1 MADMN
6 FGKMRQD
13 AMTVLTGDF
22 VVRCIEAT
30 PTKNSNGDDMIKA
43 KLQIIAGP
51 YTGRN
56 LPNNF
61 NIIPSNVPALQ
72 MFFSHMNNFGLD
84 EAYFAKLPNGEAGVH
99 QIARDLVGRVVE
111 VTVGARKWQ
120 GVERENIE
128 KIKPAPAGLGGQG
141 QPVAN
146 AQALPTALPTAQPA
160 AAQVVT
166 GSASVDLPMS
176 VGTPSNPDSV
186 PAAEPVLPF

>member
-1 MADMN
+1 MD
-6 FGKMRQD
+6 FGKLRQD

-22 VVRCIEAT
+22 VVRCVSAD
-30 PTKNSNGDDMIKA
+30 PTKNSNGDDMIKT

-51 YTGRN
+51 YAGRN

-84 EAYFAKLPNGEAGVH
+84 EAYFAKLPNGEVGVH

-111 VTVGARKWQ
+111 VKVGSRKWQ

-128 KIKPAPAGLGGQG
+128 SIKPAPAGMGGAG
-141 QPVAN
+141 QPAQST
-146 AQALPTALPTAQPA
+146 AQALPTAQPVA
-160 AAQVVT
+160 AAKVVT

-176 VGTPSNPDSV
+176 VSTPSDPNNLPKTT
-186 PAAEPVLPF
+186 AEEPELPF

>member
-1 MADMN
+1 MN

-30 PTKNSNGDDMIKA
+30 PTKNSNGDDMIKT

-72 MFFSHMNNFGLD
+72 MFFSHMNTFGLD

-111 VTVGARKWQ
+111 VKVGSRKWM

-128 KIKPAPAGLGGQG
+128 SIKPAPAGMGGAG
-141 QPVAN
+141 QPVAS

-160 AAQVVT
+160 AQTVS
-166 GSASVDLPMS
+166 GSASIDLPMNVS
-176 VGTPSNPDSV
+176 TPSDPAAV
-186 PAAEPVLPF
+186 PATEEPALPF

>member
-30 PTKNSNGDDMIKA
+30 PTKNSNGDDMIKT

-61 NIIPSNVPALQ
+61 NIIPSNTPALQ

-84 EAYFAKLPNGEAGVH
+84 EAYFAKLPNGETGVH

-111 VTVGARKWQ
+111 VKVGARKWQ

-128 KIKPAPAGLGGQG
+128 VIKPAPAGMGGAG

-160 AAQVVT
+160 AQVVT
-166 GSASVDLPMS
+166 GSASVDLPMT
-176 VGTPSNPDSV
+176 VGTPSDTDGV
-186 PAAEPVLPF
+186 PTAEPVLPF

>member
-1 MADMN
+1 MN

-22 VVRCIEAT
+22 VVRCISAD
-30 PTKNSNGDDMIKA
+30 PTKNSNGDDMIKT

-56 LPNNF
+56 LLNNF
-61 NIIPSNVPALQ
+61 NIIPSNTPALQ
-72 MFFSHMNNFGLD
+72 MFFRHMNTFGLD

-99 QIARDLVGRVVE
+99 QIARDMVGRVVE
-111 VTVGARKWQ
+111 VTVEARKYQ
-120 GVERENIE
+120 GVERENIKE
-128 KIKPAPAGLGGQG
+128 IKPAPAGLGGQG

-146 AQALPTALPTAQPA
+146 AQALPTALPTTQPT
-160 AAQVVT
+160 AQVVT
-166 GSASVDLPMS
+166 GSASVDLPMT
-176 VGTPSNPDSV
+176 VGTPSDPESV

>member
-1 MADMN
+1 MN

-22 VVRCIEAT
+22 VVRCIEAK
-30 PTKNSNGDDMIKA
+30 PVKNSNGDDMIKT

-56 LPNNF
+56 LSNNF

-72 MFFSHMNNFGLD
+72 MFFSHMSHFGLD
-84 EAYFAKLPNGEAGVH
+84 EAYFAKLPNGESGVH

-111 VTVGARKWQ
+111 VKVGSRKFQ

-128 KIKPAPAGLGGQG
+128 GIMPAPAGLGGVG
-141 QPVAN
+141 QPQST
-146 AQALPTALPTAQPA
+146 AQPLPTALPVASAQTVNGA
-160 AAQVVT
+160 
-166 GSASVDLPMS
+166 ASVTLPMT
-176 VGTPSNPDSV
+176 VGTPSDPDDAATDGSAEE
-186 PAAEPVLPF
+186 PALPF